1 MKFCLSGKSLIWLLI
16 FFVNAVAYAQDKA
29 KALFEESIM
38 MIDTATVKL
47 PRTKL
52 TEIYKQI
59 KTKYPESPYAIFC
72 KAWLKESKKI
82 RDQINDYS
90 AFINKKPESGLSLA
104 YAYRADL
111 YIEVKEYQKALA
123 DLDKAVQLKPDFYF
137 AYWRRGIAYTRLEAY
152 DKAVEDLTQALKI
165 NPKFTGAYCDR
176 GDAYMRLGQPKLAFK
191 DYEKA
196 IQLSPNMTFPYNYR
210 AMAYVQLD
218 NYKSALLDLN
228 RVLSMNKNNHNA
240 YYYRGICYYDMG
252 EYDKAADDF
261 TMAIQLFPDKA
272 LYYVNRAENYLIL
285 KKYQNAIIDAE
296 TAFSFDNEDS
306 NPLILKALAEKQNN
320 NFENSISTIKKAI
333 EINTIADEK
342 IRKKIQE
349 ANEMGSK

>member
-1 MKFCLSGKSLIWLLI
+1 MKFCLSRSLIWTVW
-16 FFVNAVAYAQDKA
+16 FMVSVVCAQDKA
-29 KALFEESIM
+29 KALFEESIK

-52 TEIYKQI
+52 SEIYKQI
-59 KTKYPESPYAIFC
+59 KTKYPESEYAIFS

-82 RDQINDYS
+82 RDQINEYS
-90 AFINKKPESGLSLA
+90 AFINKKPEVGLSLA

-123 DLDKAVQLKPDFYF
+123 DLDKAVQLKPNFYF

-152 DKAVEDLTQALKI
+152 DKAVEDLTQAIKI

-176 GDAYMRLGQPKLAFK
+176 GDAYMRLGQTKLAFK

-210 AMAYVQLD
+210 AMAYVQLE
-218 NYKSALLDLN
+218 NYKAALLDLN

-240 YYYRGICYYDMG
+240 YYYRGVCYYEMG
-252 EYDKAADDF
+252 EHEKAADDF
-261 TMAIQLFPDKA
+261 TMAIQLFPDRQQ
-272 LYYVNRAENYLIL
+272 YYLNRAENYIIL

-296 TAFSFDNEDS
+296 TAYAFDNEDS
-306 NPLILKALAEKQNN
+306 NPLVVKAIAEKESN
-320 NFENSISTIKKAI
+320 NFEMALSTVKKAI
-333 EINTIADEK
+333 ELNFTASEK

-349 ANEMGSK
+349 ANEMGIK

>member
-1 MKFCLSGKSLIWLLI
+1 MNEYKWGKI
-16 FFVNAVAYAQDKA
+16 FLFVGIFVVQGYAQDKA
-29 KALFEESIM
+29 KALFEESIRI
-38 MIDTATVKL
+38 IDTATVKL

-59 KTKYPESPYAIFC
+59 RTKYPESDYAIFC

-82 RDQINDYS
+82 RDQINDYT
-90 AFINKKPESGLSLA
+90 AFINKKPEIGLSLA

-111 YIEVKEYQKALA
+111 YIEIKEYQKALA

-137 AYWRRGIAYTRLEAY
+137 AYWRRGIAYIRMEAY
-152 DKAVEDLTQALKI
+152 EKAIEDLTQAIKI

-176 GDAYMRLGQPKLAFK
+176 GDAYLRLGQTKLAFK

-210 AMAYVQLD
+210 AMAYVELE
-218 NYKSALLDLN
+218 NYKAALLDLN
-228 RVLSMNKNNHNA
+228 RVLSINKNNHNA
-240 YYYRGICYYDMG
+240 YYYRGVCYYDMG

-261 TMAIQLFPDKA
+261 TMAIQLYPDKPI
-272 LYYVNRAENYLIL
+272 YYVNRAENFMIL

-296 TAFSFDNEDS
+296 TAYAFDNEDS
-306 NPLILKALAEKQNN
+306 NPLVIKALAEKKNH
-320 NFENSISTIKKAI
+320 NFEEALNTVKKAI
-333 EINTIADEK
+333 EINVTVDSK

-349 ANEMGSK
+349 ANEMGVK

>member
-1 MKFCLSGKSLIWLLI
+1 MKSNIFRKSLIGIWLVI
-16 FFVNAVAYAQDKA
+16 TNVVCAQDKA
-29 KALFEESIM
+29 KELFEKSIG

-52 TEIYKQI
+52 GQIYKEI
-59 KTKYPESPYAIFC
+59 KTKYPESVYAIFC
-72 KAWLKESKKI
+72 RAWLRESKKI

-90 AFINKKPESGLSLA
+90 AFINKKPEIGLSLA

-123 DLDKAVQLKPDFYF
+123 DLDKAVELKPNFYF
-137 AYWRRGIAYTRLEAY
+137 AYWRRGIAYTRLDAY
-152 DKAVEDLTQALKI
+152 DKAVEDLTQTIKI

-176 GDAYMRLGQPKLAFK
+176 GDAYFRLGQIKLAFK

-196 IQLSPNMTFPYNYR
+196 IELSSNMTFPYNYR
-210 AMAYVQLD
+210 AMAYVKQE
-218 NYKSALLDLN
+218 NYKAALMDLN
-228 RVLSMNKNNHNA
+228 RVLSINKNNHNA

-252 EYDKAADDF
+252 QYDKAADDF

-272 LYYVNRAENYLIL
+272 LYYINRAENYIIL

-296 TAFSFDNEDS
+296 TAYTFDEEDS
-306 NPLILKALAEKQNN
+306 NPLVLKAIAEKQSN
-320 NFENSISTIKKAI
+320 NFESAVTTIKKAI
-333 EINTIADEK
+333 EINTNVDEK
-342 IRKKIQE
+342 VRKKIQQ